1 MLSSFNHLKD
11 IDKTV
16 QGIGFLVGNQR
27 PFVQFMVRNWPLA
40 AIAGLA
46 LYGKARSRHKA
57 KELDIYNMMV
67 DLGLIL
73 SPLVGLAV
81 LNQLAHQQ
89 AAGMPAGAPLSAP
102 VRSQT

>member
-1 MLSSFNHLKD
+1 MLQHLTN

-16 QGIGFLVGNQR
+16 QGLGFLVGQQR
-27 PFVQFMVRNWPLA
+27 PFVQFLVRNWPLA
-40 AIAGLA
+40 AVAGLA
-46 LYGKARSRHKA
+46 LYGKARHRHKA
-57 KELDIYNMMV
+57 KELDVYNMMV

-89 AAGMPAGAPLSAP
+89 AAGMPPSAPLSAP
-102 VRSQT
+102 ATPS